1 MAAKRRRKRSRNRSR
16 RPVEPQATVAPLEP
30 AVEMAFDALDELYA
44 LRRKSHEKNGQLA
57 PSHEQVLESYFA
69 NFQSRGASGRA
80 LESCRLYL
88 KYLTEKSFP
97 NLVFFSVA

>member
-1 MAAKRRRKRSRNRSR
+1 MATKRRRNRSRNRTR
-16 RPVEPQATVAPLEP
+16 RLAKAEHPVVLDP

-69 NFQSRGASGRA
+69 NFQSRGASSRT